1 MTVFADSHVH
11 LADPAFADEADAV
24 IQRARAEGARALVC
38 IGESAATA
46 RRARLLAERHA
57 GFVFF
62 TAGVH
67 PHDAASWDD
76 ASDPQAIREAVAH
89 GAVAVGECGL
99 DTHYAH
105 APRDRQIH
113 ALDAQLALAAELQ
126 KPMVLHTRE
135 AEADTAEFLKRAE
148 AARVRGVL
156 HCYTGSVALAEA
168 ALSVGWYVS
177 FSGIITFK
185 SWSDEALLQ
194 MVPGDRLL
202 VESDAPYLAP
212 VPHRGKRNESAF
224 VTRTLARLAVV
235 RGQEIDDLG
244 WQTLRNTKMLFDL
257 PDAVADAALPPAAV
271 SAPF

>member
-46 RRARLLAERHA
+46 RRARELADRHA

-76 ASDPQAIREAVAH
+76 VSDPQAIREAVAH

-135 AEADTAEFLKRAE
+135 AEADTAEFLQRAE

-168 ALSVGWYVS
+168 ALSVGWYIS

-185 SWSDEALLQ
+185 SWADDALLR

-235 RGQEIDDLG
+235 RGQEVDDLG

-257 PDAVADAALPPAAV
+257 PDAVADAAPPPATV
-271 SAPF
+271 SVPF